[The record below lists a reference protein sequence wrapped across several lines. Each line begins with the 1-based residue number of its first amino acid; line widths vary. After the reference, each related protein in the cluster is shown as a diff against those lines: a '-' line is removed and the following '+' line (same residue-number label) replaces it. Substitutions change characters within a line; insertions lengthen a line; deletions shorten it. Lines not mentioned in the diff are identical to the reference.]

1 MSISVPVHAT
11 IGPPDPAEEARLDER
26 ARCSGIVRELARAA
40 AVHATVSRHILRL
53 SANLGTVEELMQQG
67 RRYTDASAKAEA
79 FAEAVRAIEE
89 EPGT

>member
-1 MSISVPVHAT
+1 MTAASPLT
-11 IGPPDPAEEARLDER
+11 PPDPAEEARLDER

-40 AVHATVSRHILRL
+40 AVHAAVARHVLRI
-53 SANLGTVEELMQQG
+53 AAMTGDADELMRKGQ
-67 RRYTDASAKAEA
+67 RLKELVARAEA